1 MTDKKKFCKGL
12 TVLVDSREQKNSH
25 ILTVLDGAK
34 IPYEIRALKFGDY
47 SFRYGDID
55 FSLSCIIERKANLNE
70 LWGNITT
77 DRQRFE
83 KEISGI
89 HILTGGAVLFIE
101 NCKSRDF
108 LRGYQVPQWEMN
120 AYNRKIKNIGQF
132 IDSTLRA
139 WESSNRYRLQVH
151 CLDGMDN
158 TATEIL
164 NVFYYFYRNFEES
177 TAKLTG

>member
-34 IPYEIRALKFGDY
+34 IPYEVRALKFGDY
-47 SFRYGDID
+47 SFRYGDIN

-83 KEISGI
+83 KEIDGLFR
-89 HILTGGAVLFIE
+89 LTGGAVLLIE
-101 NCKSRDF
+101 NCPSREY
-108 LRGYQVPQWEMN
+108 LRNYQVPQWEMQ
-120 AYNRKIKNIGQF
+120 AYGRKVSDVGAR

-139 WESSNRYRLQVH
+139 WESANRYRLQVH
-151 CLDGMDN
+151 CLDGTDN

-177 TAKLTG
+177 TAKMAG